1 MGLPIHRSSSDST
14 SEAVHAQASSV
25 QPIAQ
30 PIAQPSDIS
39 NGIYLTAL
47 IIALPVFAGLG
58 VIFHRKRR
66 AALLRQ
72 RIETLERIWRL
83 NYRKTTS

>member
-1 MGLPIHRSSSDST
+1 MKFPIPRSSSDSPPNILL
-14 SEAVHAQASSV
+14 SQASSV

-30 PIAQPSDIS
+30 PIAQSSEIS
-39 NGIYLTAL
+39 NGIYLSVL
-47 IIALPVFAGLG
+47 IVALPILAGLG
-58 VIFHRKRR
+58 VVFHRKRR

>member
-1 MGLPIHRSSSDST
+1 MGIPNHKSVQSDSISQT
-14 SEAVHAQASSV
+14 TLAQSSA
-25 QPIAQ
+25 QPAQ

-39 NGIYLTAL
+39 GGLYLSAL
-47 IIALPVFAGLG
+47 IVALPIFVGLG
-58 VIFHRKRR
+58 VFLHRKRR

>member
-1 MGLPIHRSSSDST
+1 MELPIYQSSSDST
-14 SEAVHAQASSV
+14 HDVLLSQASSV

-30 PIAQPSDIS
+30 PIAQSSEIS
-39 NGIYLTAL
+39 NGIYLTVL
-47 IIALPVFAGLG
+47 VVALPLFAGLG
-58 VIFHRKRR
+58 VVFHRRHR

>member
-14 SEAVHAQASSV
+14 PETVLAQASSV

-39 NGIYLTAL
+39 SGIYLTAL
-47 IIALPVFAGLG
+47 IVALPVFAGLG
-58 VIFHRKRR
+58 VVIHRKRR